1 MDFHLYQSL
10 ESRDLYHCT
19 YLRPKRQSSSRF
31 ECGLVKNVSLA
42 LAIWQTLQEHDGK
55 DWETEEELL
64 PSGHQAPKH
73 KLSFINI
80 KKAVCTS
87 LSSLLSFAHPSH
99 PSCRLHIPLIPPV
112 VCTSL
117 SSLLFIVLFIKSH
130 ILFLHILLFCTF
142 LYSTAFYILFLFF
155 TYIYALVWCYFYI
168 CFYSLHCPL
177 SGPDLTY
184 ISLLIIACIIYYVT
198 NK

>member
-31 ECGLVKNVSLA
+31 ECGSVKNVSLA

-87 LSSLLSFAHPSH
+87 LSA
-99 PSCRLHIPLIPPV
+99 
-112 VCTSL
+112 
-117 SSLLFIVLFIKSH
+117 LLFIVLFIKSH

-142 LYSTAFYILFLFF
+142 LYSTAHFTFYFFF
-155 TYIYALVWCYFYI
+155 TYICALVWCYFYI
-168 CFYSLHCPL
+168 IFLFFALSTERTWFDLHFTFDYSV
-177 SGPDLTY
+177 Y
-184 ISLLIIACIIYYVT
+184 NLLCD
-198 NK
+198 K